1 MLTLYCV
8 FGVIL
13 PTSGCTLNILHLFN
27 SNRFLHHFPC
37 KYSKDSTL
45 KYHQIKC
52 ECIQFLYDPQHTN
65 LIIILNVHL
74 CLLETQ
80 ITLQHYL
87 SLPYYILPFCM
98 FIMYELYVYT
108 FCLCIL
114 YMYYLCAL
122 CLFNTYTYYVYVFCM
137 CVMYVYSV

>member
-37 KYSKDSTL
+37 KYSKDSTI

-65 LIIILNVHL
+65 LIIILYVHL
-74 CLLETQ
+74 SYLLFIFFEHLHTVFVQTVETINFLNFFSQ
-80 ITLQHYL
+80 NTKYL
-87 SLPYYILPFCM
+87 PRRRRIIRRELSNGFRKLDRVSL
-98 FIMYELYVYT
+98 E
-108 FCLCIL
+108 
-114 YMYYLCAL
+114 
-122 CLFNTYTYYVYVFCM
+122 
-137 CVMYVYSV
+137 

>member
-1 MLTLYCV
+1 MYKHYVYVFCLYSYQKNYPALSEYQVHLIVVYMLTLYCV

-52 ECIQFLYDPQHTN
+52 GLYPVPLRSATHQPYNHSQCSFILLAFYIFWTLTYCFCANCRNYQF
-65 LIIILNVHL
+65 
-74 CLLETQ
+74 
-80 ITLQHYL
+80 
-87 SLPYYILPFCM
+87 SK
-98 FIMYELYVYT
+98 
-108 FCLCIL
+108 
-114 YMYYLCAL
+114 
-122 CLFNTYTYYVYVFCM
+122 LF
-137 CVMYVYSV
+137 

>member
-1 MLTLYCV
+1 MYIFILKNYQALSEYQVHLIVVYMLTLYCV

-52 ECIQFLYDPQHTN
+52 GLYPVPLRSATHQPYNHSQCSFILLTFIFFEHLHTVFVQTVETTNFL
-65 LIIILNVHL
+65 
-74 CLLETQ
+74 
-80 ITLQHYL
+80 
-87 SLPYYILPFCM
+87 
-98 FIMYELYVYT
+98 T
-108 FCLCIL
+108 F
-114 YMYYLCAL
+114 
-122 CLFNTYTYYVYVFCM
+122 FSQNT
-137 CVMYVYSV
+137 

>member
-1 MLTLYCV
+1 MYKHYVYVFCIYSYQKNYPALSEYQVHLIVVYVLTLYCV

-37 KYSKDSTL
+37 KYSKDSTI

-74 CLLETQ
+74 SYLFFIFFEHLHTVFVQTVETINFLNFFSQ
-80 ITLQHYL
+80 
-87 SLPYYILPFCM
+87 
-98 FIMYELYVYT
+98 YT
-108 FCLCIL
+108 
-114 YMYYLCAL
+114 
-122 CLFNTYTYYVYVFCM
+122 
-137 CVMYVYSV
+137 

>member
-74 CLLETQ
+74 SYLFFYIFWTLTYCFCANCRNYQFSKLFSQNTWLCHAERRIIRRELSNGFRKLDRVSLLW
-80 ITLQHYL
+80 IFGKL
-87 SLPYYILPFCM
+87 
-98 FIMYELYVYT
+98 
-108 FCLCIL
+108 
-114 YMYYLCAL
+114 
-122 CLFNTYTYYVYVFCM
+122 
-137 CVMYVYSV
+137 